1 MKKQLDEQGAKL
13 TTQEAEIKAL
23 KEALARLEAKI
34 GKWGTGTVLNG
45 CVQQKL
51 MPYIVVAGKKS
62 LHIVYF
68 ESSWHESIR

>member
-34 GKWGTGTVLNG
+34 GKG
-45 CVQQKL
+45 
-51 MPYIVVAGKKS
+51 
-62 LHIVYF
+62 
-68 ESSWHESIR
+68 